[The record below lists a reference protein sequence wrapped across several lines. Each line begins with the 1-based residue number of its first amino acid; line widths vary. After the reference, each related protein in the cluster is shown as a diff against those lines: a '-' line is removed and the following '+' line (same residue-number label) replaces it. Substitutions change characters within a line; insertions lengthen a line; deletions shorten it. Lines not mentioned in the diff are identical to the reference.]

1 MPDRR
6 NFTARLRKSMGYSS
20 RLKKASRKRPM
31 DGLETYRQDA
41 LDDSMH
47 SIEQGQAEARKKE
60 AAPKKEPQGTDYTEW
75 LRQTRGDGLRA
86 ESKEPPEE
94 LEDLPW

>member
-20 RLKKASRKRPM
+20 RLKKARRKRPM

-41 LDDSMH
+41 LDDSMY

-60 AAPKKEPQGTDYTEW
+60 AAPKTDKKWVDAKRLEPNQDI
-75 LRQTRGDGLRA
+75 
-86 ESKEPPEE
+86 EE
-94 LEDLPW
+94 LPW